1 VDQQPRASLNLN
13 LPCNEQAPAAVRQA
27 MSSLGA
33 VGPSLG
39 DAVLVASELVANAVR
54 HSDGV
59 ERESINVAVR
69 RFDHHMLI
77 SVRDPGGSQGGGDNR
92 PLADCGAEGL
102 GGRIIE
108 GLTSRSGSER
118 KDGYVLWAELP
129 LTVYA
134 NTG

>member
-1 VDQQPRASLNLN
+1 VEQQPRASLNLN
-13 LPCNEQAPAAVRQA
+13 LPRDKQAPAAVRQA

-39 DAVLVASELVANAVR
+39 DAVMVASELVANAVR

-59 ERESINVAVR
+59 EREAINVAVR

-77 SVRDPGGSQGGGDNR
+77 SVRDPGGSQREADNR
-92 PLADCGAEGL
+92 PLIECAAEGL
-102 GGRIIE
+102 GRRIIE
-108 GLTSRSGSER
+108 GLTSRWGSEQ
-118 KDGYVLWAELP
+118 KHGYVLWAELP

-134 NTG
+134 DTR